1 MTGDTAGQ
9 ARGEGPGAELAQE
22 RERQGLT
29 EQQVAERLNLDVSVI
44 HWIEQDDF
52 AALGAPVFARG
63 HLRRYAALLGLPPER
78 LLEAYERWG
87 THPSQ
92 PTLIPRAREDLRPS
106 RPPPR
111 WPWVLGGV
119 GGAVLLAALASLVV
133 ERWSARKGEPA
144 GAGIEQAP
152 PEGSPPAGPATSAPV
167 AAPSGGAPAVE
178 SAASAPAPA
187 VETARDVAGQ
197 VALRLTFSEDTWV
210 EVYDGS
216 GAAVLYDLGS
226 RGTERTVRAAPPLS
240 VTIGDPRSV
249 TVYAN
254 GKRLSVPAAPPGQSL
269 TRFSIDA
276 TGAVR

>member
-1 MTGDTAGQ
+1 MTGDTAGP
-9 ARGEGPGAELAQE
+9 ARGQGPGAELSHE

-29 EQQVAERLNLDVSVI
+29 EQQVAEQLNLDASVI

-63 HLRRYAALLGLPPER
+63 HLRRYAALLGLPAER

-92 PTLIPRAREDLRPS
+92 PTLIPRAREDLRPP

-111 WPWVLGGV
+111 WPWVVGGV
-119 GGAVLLAALASLVV
+119 GGALILAALASLVV
-133 ERWSARKGEPA
+133 ERWSARKSESSPAAPVVDQASPSAEPPSAEPA
-144 GAGIEQAP
+144 SGAES
-152 PEGSPPAGPATSAPV
+152 SP
-167 AAPSGGAPAVE
+167 GAPGAEPAAVV
-178 SAASAPAPA
+178 PAPA
-187 VETARDVAGQ
+187 NDSARDVAGQ
-197 VALRLTFSEDTWV
+197 VSLRLTFSEDTWV

-226 RGTERTVRAAPPLS
+226 RGTERTVRAAAPLS

-254 GKRLSVPAAPPGQSL
+254 GQRLAVPAAPTGQSL